1 MLGRTVCVCGGGKLC
16 VCVCGSCVCSGA
28 IRSLCGFRCR
38 IGLWLYDLHGSW
50 PCVFCFFFVFS
61 RLKKAKWG
69 KIRDHGG
76 EGVMRI
82 TMMEALYR
90 QHHLIDQRSPEAGDK
105 WATSPSPHYAHTLTP
120 QLRRGAVDISNGWA
134 FVLSAAAGV
143 SDTCGGSWYERNEK
157 GEMASQSHFFK
168 KCFKRQK
175 EQWQALITS
184 ELLSL
189 PIWLYIFL

>member
-1 MLGRTVCVCGGGKLC
+1 MLGRT

-38 IGLWLYDLHGSW
+38 IGLRLYDLHGSW
-50 PCVFCFFFVFS
+50 PCVFCFFFCFFS
-61 RLKKAKWG
+61 PKKSEM
-69 KIRDHGG
+69 REDTEPRGG
-76 EGVMRI
+76 GVMRI

-189 PIWLYIFL
+189 LIWLYIFL

>member
-1 MLGRTVCVCGGGKLC
+1 MCVWGGEVVCVCVWELC
-16 VCVCGSCVCSGA
+16 VFRRNKITVWFPLQDWIAALWSAWLLTLCV
-28 IRSLCGFRCR
+28 LFF
-38 IGLWLYDLHGSW
+38 
-50 PCVFCFFFVFS
+50 FCFFS
-61 RLKKAKWG
+61 PKKSEM
-69 KIRDHGG
+69 REDTEPRGG
-76 EGVMRI
+76 GVMRI

-189 PIWLYIFL
+189 LIWLYIFL